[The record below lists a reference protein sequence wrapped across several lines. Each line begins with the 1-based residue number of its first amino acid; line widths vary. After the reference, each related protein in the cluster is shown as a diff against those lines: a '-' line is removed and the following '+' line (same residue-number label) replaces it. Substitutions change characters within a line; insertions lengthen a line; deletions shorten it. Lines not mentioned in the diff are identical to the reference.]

1 VNDSHLASPSRLKS
15 GEAAEAPV
23 GDPDFM
29 LSLARGLATIRAF
42 GGGSPQLSVT
52 DVARLTGLSRA
63 SARRCLHTL
72 SVLGYAVVAGGR
84 YELTPAILTLGQAYL
99 SSMSV
104 ARIAQPV
111 LERVSEELHESS
123 SVAVLDGEEI
133 VYVARAAAR
142 RILAISLAVGSRLPA
157 ACTSMGRVLL
167 AAADADDRARFL
179 RRVKLT
185 RYTARTI
192 TDRQA
197 LAAELESVRQ
207 QGYAIVDQELE
218 LGLRSCAVPIA
229 RRDGMVVAALNV
241 GAHAARADAS
251 TLRRDVVPLLKRA
264 AEEIGAA
271 LGTPREQ
278 GEPAGRIV

>member
-1 VNDSHLASPSRLKS
+1 VDSHLASPARRK
-15 GEAAEAPV
+15 GADVAPASL

-42 GGGSPQLSVT
+42 GAGGSQLSVA
-52 DVARLTGLSRA
+52 DVAKLTGLSRA

-72 SVLGYAVVAGGR
+72 ATLGYAAVSGGR
-84 YELTPAILTLGQAYL
+84 YELTPAILTLGEAYL

-104 ARIAQPV
+104 ARVAQPV

-123 SVAVLDGEEI
+123 SVAVLDGDEI

-167 AAADADDRARFL
+167 AAADPDDRARFL
-179 RRVKLT
+179 RRVKLP

-192 TDRQA
+192 TEKSA
-197 LAAELESVRQ
+197 LAAELEAVRV
-207 QGYAIVDQELE
+207 QGFAIVDQELE

-229 RRDGMVVAALNV
+229 RRDGTVVAALNV
-241 GAHAARADAS
+241 GAHAARADAA
-251 TLRRDVVPLLKRA
+251 TLRRDVVPLLRRA
-264 AEEIGAA
+264 ADEIGAA
-271 LGTPREQ
+271 LGSPREQ
-278 GEPAGRIV
+278 REPAGRVV